1 MDMEAFKEQLVR
13 FIDKQFQLTII
24 VSFITKELNNKAIL
38 QFYNYCMY
46 CLVVLSNHVL

>member
-1 MDMEAFKEQLVR
+1 MEAFKEQLVG

-24 VSFITKELNNKAIL
+24 VSFITKELNNNKAIV